1 MNLMRNPARRL
12 GRGQPPL
19 MRQFW
24 LHRSLRRCQED
35 GEKDGVGD
43 TETQPTES
51 GDAVPDDQ
59 T

>member
-1 MNLMRNPARRL
+1 MNLLRNPSRRF

-24 LHRSLRRCQED
+24 LHRALQQRQGS
-35 GEKDGVGD
+35 G
-43 TETQPTES
+43 TEEGAGSNEPELTES
-51 GDAVPDDQ
+51 GETAPDDQ